1 MSLVSTVRLLG
12 RARAAENAAPDVPS
26 VEPVWPLPRGNS
38 KWSSEGILEEFA
50 KYDAW
55 HYAYQFEGGLSPA
68 LSPYQKQGWAGDID
82 RPLRRFR
89 HFMPHLV
96 KAAGGSLRGKR
107 VLDIACNSG
116 FWSFQCALMGAEVI
130 GFDARPELIAQANL
144 VKSVVG
150 SQNLHFQVLDFWD
163 MSAATLGGD
172 FDIVLNLGIL
182 YHLSNPLPA
191 LQRTF
196 AMAREH
202 VLLDTEVY
210 PSTDSVIK
218 LRWEEPDYI
227 RSAARSGIVVIP
239 SKSAV
244 ELMFKELAVSG
255 WCEIP
260 IRHDMPRD
268 YRELRRTSWLIKV

>member
-1 MSLVSTVRLLG
+1 MSLVNAVRFVG
-12 RARAAENAAPDVPS
+12 RTRSAESVPHDVPP
-26 VEPVWPLPRGNS
+26 VEPVWPLPRRNS
-38 KWSSEGILEEFA
+38 EWSPQDILEEFA

-68 LSPYQKQGWAGDID
+68 LSQYQKQGRAGDVD

-116 FWSFQCALMGAEVI
+116 FWSVQCALMGAEVV
-130 GFDARPELIAQANL
+130 GFDARPELIEQANL
-144 VKSVVG
+144 IQSIVG
-150 SQNLHFQVLDFWD
+150 CQNLRFQVLDFWD
-163 MSAATLGGD
+163 LSAAALGGD

-182 YHLSNPLPA
+182 YHLSDPLKA
-191 LQRTF
+191 LQRTL
-196 AMAREH
+196 AVAREH

-210 PSTDSVIK
+210 PSTDSIFK

-227 RSAARSGIVVIP
+227 RSAARSGIVVVP
-239 SKSAV
+239 SKGAV
-244 ELMFKELAVSG
+244 ELMFKELAVSA
-255 WCEIP
+255 WYEIP
-260 IRHDMPRD
+260 MKHEMPQD
-268 YRELRRTSWLIKV
+268 YREHRRTSWLITL

>member
-1 MSLVSTVRLLG
+1 MSLVSAVRLLG
-12 RARAAENAAPDVPS
+12 RARTAENTPQDVPS
-26 VEPVWPLPRGNS
+26 VDPVWPLPRGNS
-38 KWSSEGILEEFA
+38 EWSSEGILQEFA

-68 LSPYQKQGWAGDID
+68 LSPYQKQGRAGDID

-96 KAAGGSLRGKR
+96 KAVGGSLRGKR

-116 FWSFQCALMGAEVI
+116 FWSVQCALMGAQVV

-144 VKSVVG
+144 IKSVVG
-150 SQNLHFQVLDFWD
+150 AQNLRFQVLDFWD
-163 MSAATLGGD
+163 MSGTTLGSD

-182 YHLSNPLPA
+182 YHLSDPLQA
-191 LQRTF
+191 LQRTL
-196 AMAREH
+196 AMAREY

-210 PSTDSVIK
+210 PSNDSVVK
-218 LRWEEPDYI
+218 LRWEEPECI

-244 ELMFKELAVSG
+244 ELMFKELAVSA
-255 WCEIP
+255 WYEVP
-260 IRHDMPRD
+260 IQHDMPRD
-268 YRELRRTSWLIKV
+268 YREHRRTSWLIKV

>member
-1 MSLVSTVRLLG
+1 MSLVSAVRLLG
-12 RARAAENAAPDVPS
+12 RARTAENTPQDVPS
-26 VEPVWPLPRGNS
+26 VDPVWPLPRGNS
-38 KWSSEGILEEFA
+38 EWSSEGILQEFA

-68 LSPYQKQGWAGDID
+68 LSPYQKQGRAGDID

-96 KAAGGSLRGKR
+96 KAVGGSLRGKR

-116 FWSFQCALMGAEVI
+116 FWSVQCALMGAQVV

-144 VKSVVG
+144 IKSVVG
-150 SQNLHFQVLDFWD
+150 AQNLRFQVLDFWD
-163 MSAATLGGD
+163 MSGTTLGSD

-182 YHLSNPLPA
+182 YHLSDPLQA
-191 LQRTF
+191 LQRTL
-196 AMAREH
+196 AMAREY

-210 PSTDSVIK
+210 PSNDSVVK
-218 LRWEEPDYI
+218 LRWEEPECI

-244 ELMFKELAVSG
+244 ELMFKELAVSA
-255 WCEIP
+255 WYEVP

-268 YRELRRTSWLIKV
+268 YREHRRTSWLIKV